1 MKTPMQELIEQLK
14 EQAEFI
20 KDYDCAQDKFYRTG
34 LRNAIKY
41 AESMLEKEKE
51 QMAYNSVRAIVEF
64 QNNKN
69 VELIEHPTELGSYHL
84 RGEKEE
90 VDKVL
95 YGETFNTKKR

>member
-14 EQAEFI
+14 QERDVNYARFI
-20 KDYDCAQDKFYRTG
+20 IHYNK
-34 LRNAIKY
+34 AIAL

-90 VDKVL
+90 LDKVL

>member
-1 MKTPMQELIEQLK
+1 MKTPIIQLIDQLK
-14 EQAEFI
+14 FALAATKENSSEHTAYNVAIAHAEQ
-20 KDYDCAQDKFYRTG
+20 
-34 LRNAIKY
+34 
-41 AESMLEKEKE
+41 MLEKEKE
-51 QMAYNSVRAIVEF
+51 HIAYNSVRAIVEF

-95 YGETFNTKKR
+95 YGETFNTKER